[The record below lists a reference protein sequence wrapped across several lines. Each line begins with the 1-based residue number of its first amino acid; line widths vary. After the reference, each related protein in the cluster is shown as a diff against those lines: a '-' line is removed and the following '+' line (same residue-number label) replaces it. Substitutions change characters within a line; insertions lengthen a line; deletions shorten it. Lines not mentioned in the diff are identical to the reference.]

1 MGYVLAEMTWPE
13 VKQALETVRL
23 AVIPLGAHEQH
34 GPHMNESC
42 DAVLAEQF
50 ARRLVDR
57 LHPWALMCPAIPFGI
72 SIHHIHFPGT
82 ITLRPDTLIQL
93 LRDVVWSL
101 QQHGLNNFLIVNSH
115 GGNQSLLG
123 VACTQLSYELNAT
136 VCYAKTTASAKEA
149 IRTHVKSELFGHS
162 CEREVSEALYMAPEL
177 VRAERLQAGEIVEG
191 RWRLLRPGQPI
202 QGFYFYD
209 EMTANGC
216 IGNGP
221 AGSYEAGRDIVEE
234 ALDRVEAAARKL
246 FDLPE
251 RGAGPEG
258 SEGR

>member
-1 MGYVLAEMTWPE
+1 MTWPE
-13 VKQALETVRL
+13 VKEALRHVKL

-34 GPHMNESC
+34 GPHINESC
-42 DAVLAEQF
+42 DNVLAEQF

-57 LHPWALMCPAIPFGI
+57 LHPWAVMAPTIPFGI

-82 ITLRPDTLIQL
+82 ITLRTETLIQV

-123 VACTQLSYELNAT
+123 VACTQLSYELKAR

-149 IRTHVKSELFGHS
+149 IRTHVKSALFGHS
-162 CEREVSEALYMAPEL
+162 CEREVSEALYMAPHL
-177 VRAERLQAGEIVEG
+177 VRQDQLQPGEIVEG
-191 RWRLLRPGQPI
+191 KWRLLRPGQPI
-202 QGFYFYD
+202 QGFYFYE

-221 AGSYEAGRDIVEE
+221 AGSFEAGAAIVEE
-234 ALDRVEAAARKL
+234 ALDRVEEAARQL
-246 FDLPE
+246 FDLPKRE
-251 RGAGPEG
+251 EG
-258 SEGR
+258 N